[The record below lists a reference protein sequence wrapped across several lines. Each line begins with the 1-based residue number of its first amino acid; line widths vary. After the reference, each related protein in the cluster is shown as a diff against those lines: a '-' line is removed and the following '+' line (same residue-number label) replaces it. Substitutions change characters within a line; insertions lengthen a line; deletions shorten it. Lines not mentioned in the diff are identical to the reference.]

1 MIVPSRSEA
10 SILDGNNPS
19 LLFEELFLVQEYF
32 GSDISKMIS
41 DRCNYTLQED
51 HVVTIVFNILCSL
64 NFVHSAKVLH
74 RDIKP
79 ANILIN
85 N

>member
-41 DRCNYTLQED
+41 DRSNYTLQED